1 MPAMEA
7 GLIETD
13 HIIADCKSGTTGAGR
28 KPTQTTHFPDCNES
42 FTAYK
47 VAAHRHT
54 PEIEQTLSCYA
65 PNPVKLTFVPHLLPV
80 SRGILATCYA
90 TLREGVTEEQVRYV
104 YGRRYQQEYF
114 VRMLPKGSVANI
126 KHVQYTNFC
135 DISVHVDEH
144 ANTLV
149 AISAIDNMVKGAAG
163 QAIQNMNL
171 VLGLEEKT
179 GLTLIPPAF

>member
-1 MPAMEA
+1 MNRSIPVSYTHLAMEA

-114 VRMLPKGSVANI
+114 VLSLIHIYAHRYGRVGP
-126 KHVQYTNFC
+126 QT
-135 DISVHVDEH
+135 
-144 ANTLV
+144 
-149 AISAIDNMVKGAAG
+149 SAPFG
-163 QAIQNMNL
+163 
-171 VLGLEEKT
+171 T
-179 GLTLIPPAF
+179 GI